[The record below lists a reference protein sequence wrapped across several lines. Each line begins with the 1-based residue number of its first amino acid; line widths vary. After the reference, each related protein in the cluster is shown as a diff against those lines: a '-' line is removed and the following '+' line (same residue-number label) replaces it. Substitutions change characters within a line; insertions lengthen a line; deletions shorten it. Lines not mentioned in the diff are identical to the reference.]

1 MIFGIILHIRQFNFD
16 FSDVR
21 QELPSRI
28 LDLKSEL
35 ECLKQGVAEEKEQF
49 LQLLEVEKAKLQE
62 EGLNLNI
69 KLAARNM
76 AKERNKAS
84 AIQEEVVMVDDE
96 VEDCPGNGGE
106 ENCEE
111 ENLPKPPSES
121 QEAQVEAEGVEGEQ
135 EEELVRSENVEESG
149 DGQIVGPLDKP

>member
-1 MIFGIILHIRQFNFD
+1 MLHFCQVNFD
-16 FSDVR
+16 SFSDIR

-96 VEDCPGNGGE
+96 VEDCPGNGGG

-121 QEAQVEAEGVEGEQ
+121 QEVQVEAEGVEGEQ
-135 EEELVRSENVEESG
+135 VEELKRSENVEESG

>member
-1 MIFGIILHIRQFNFD
+1 MIFCIILHIRQFNFD

-96 VEDCPGNGGE
+96 IEDCPENGGG

-121 QEAQVEAEGVEGEQ
+121 QEVQVEAEGVEGEQ

-149 DGQIVGPLDKP
+149 DGQIVGPLDKS

>member
-1 MIFGIILHIRQFNFD
+1 MLHFCQVNFD
-16 FSDVR
+16 SFSDIR

-49 LQLLEVEKAKLQE
+49 LQLLEVEKSKLQE

-76 AKERNKAS
+76 AKERNKAG
-84 AIQEEVVMVDDE
+84 AIQEEVMMVDDE
-96 VEDCPGNGGE
+96 LENGGG

-111 ENLPKPPSES
+111 DNLPRPPSES
-121 QEAQVEAEGVEGEQ
+121 KEVQVEAEGVEEEQ
-135 EEELVRSENVEESG
+135 VEELIRTGNVEENG
-149 DGQIVGPLDKP
+149 DGQIVGEVDRP